1 MMMRRRETDTDLT
14 RREAIATLAA
24 GAAAAG
30 GLSVA
35 DTEVR
40 AEESQPK
47 PRPRIAAVVTEY
59 RKGSHGQGIIDRLM
73 DGYGWDGRWHRP
85 ALDVVSMYVD
95 QRPRGDLTDE
105 RLARHPG
112 LKVYP
117 TIAETLMRGT
127 DSLAVDGVMIIGEH
141 GRYPRNAKGQ
151 HLYPRYE
158 FFQKVVEV
166 YRKTGKTAPVF
177 NDKHLSWNWDW
188 SKSMVDQARELGFAF
203 LAGSSLPV
211 TWRIP
216 EVETPLGAEVVE
228 GVCVGYG
235 GVDSY
240 DFHGLESLQCMVE
253 RRKGGETGVAAVE
266 AFRGEPVW
274 KILAA
279 KPDGT
284 KSRTRELFDACL
296 CRSFRL
302 ASPLPGYGNAF
313 PDVSESTNLA
323 RDPILYRITYN
334 DGTVG
339 NLFMMSGLVTDFTVA
354 VRLAGG
360 ETLSTQLNLPGLA
373 PGQTLP
379 NFFSA
384 LDHHCETMFLT
395 GKPPYPVERTLL
407 TSGVLSAAVDL
418 LASKQ
423 TRLDTPHLGK
433 IAYQPPSE
441 SLFMR
446 S

>member
-1 MMMRRRETDTDLT
+1 
-14 RREAIATLAA
+14 
-24 GAAAAG
+24 
-30 GLSVA
+30 
-35 DTEVR
+35 
-40 AEESQPK
+40 
-47 PRPRIAAVVTEY
+47 
-59 RKGSHGQGIIDRLM
+59 
-73 DGYGWDGRWHRP
+73 
-85 ALDVVSMYVD
+85 
-95 QRPRGDLTDE
+95 
-105 RLARHPG
+105 
-112 LKVYP
+112 
-117 TIAETLMRGT
+117 
-127 DSLAVDGVMIIGEH
+127 
-141 GRYPRNAKGQ
+141 
-151 HLYPRYE
+151 
-158 FFQKVVEV
+158 
-166 YRKTGKTAPVF
+166 
-177 NDKHLSWNWDW
+177 
-188 SKSMVDQARELGFAF
+188 
-203 LAGSSLPV
+203 
-211 TWRIP
+211 
-216 EVETPLGAEVVE
+216 
-228 GVCVGYG
+228 
-235 GVDSY
+235 
-240 DFHGLESLQCMVE
+240 MVE
-253 RRKGGETGVAAVE
+253 RRKGGETGVSAVE
-266 AFRGEPVW
+266 AFRGDAVW
-274 KILAA
+274 KLLAA
-279 KPDGT
+279 KPDGS

-334 DGTVG
+334 DGLVG

-423 TRLDTPHLGK
+423 TRLETPHLSK

-441 SLFMR
+441 SLYMR